1 MYTSFFGL
9 SEKPFAITPDP
20 RYLYLSERHAEALA
34 HLLYGITEAGGFIQ
48 LTGEVGTGKTTIV
61 RTLLSRVPHH
71 ADVAVILNPRVS
83 AVEFLQTICEELGLE
98 IAEGDRDS
106 VKQMIDALNR
116 RLLGAHAEG
125 RRIIVLVDE
134 AQNLTIEVLE
144 QVRLLTNLE
153 TPTQKLLQIILIGQ
167 PELRELLDRT
177 DLRQLAQRIT
187 GRYHLRP
194 LSREE
199 THGYVR
205 HRLRV
210 AGAQEDIFTSG
221 ALNEVH
227 RLSGGIPRIIN
238 VACDRALLGAYTQ
251 ETRRINAAL
260 VRRAAGEVYGRR
272 FAPSWTGWL
281 AGSFGLVLLAACGF
295 LGWQYWHERTF
306 LLASLRPHPAK
317 NATAAQ
323 TSDDPVQAA
332 TAQGEPP
339 ADGAERGSPGHDSAG
354 RESPGQD
361 GPGEHSPVQAGP
373 ALDASAAK
381 AGPAQAGPAQPAS
394 AATSAAAPARASNL
408 PPVVAL
414 DALLASNSADTTD
427 TAAFRRLLSLW
438 GTAMADDR
446 DPCGQALKAG
456 LSCLDQRGSWAQ
468 VRALNR
474 PAILTLTDEHG
485 LRHRVVLSALDDRY
499 ATLDLGEHN
508 ERVAIDDLSRD
519 WFGDF
524 TLVWKPKTTHT
535 RPLSVGMQGDE
546 VRWLR
551 RSLNALRGGA
561 SDPEHADV
569 YDEQLAIAVQNFQ
582 REHRL
587 NVDGIAGLQTQ
598 VVLDTALAEP
608 GSPLLLTNNSRG
620 G

>member
-48 LTGEVGTGKTTIV
+48 LTGEVGTGKTTVV

-116 RLLGAHAEG
+116 RLLGAHADG

-134 AQNLTIEVLE
+134 AQNLTIDVLE

-187 GRYHLRP
+187 GRYHLKP

-210 AGAQEDIFTSG
+210 AGAQEAIFTSA

-260 VRRAAGEVYGRR
+260 VRRAAGEVYGRKIVPTW
-272 FAPSWTGWL
+272 AAWL
-281 AGSFGLVLLAACGF
+281 AGWLVVVVLAAGGVVGWQLWQQHVVLLGAWRQRPAAS
-295 LGWQYWHERTF
+295 
-306 LLASLRPHPAK
+306 A
-317 NATAAQ
+317 AAQ
-323 TSDDPVQAA
+323 APADSVSSDPAHRDLAHTGPAHTDSEPSGDGQAALAGPDAAAAPGQSAPGRSDSVQAA
-332 TAQGEPP
+332 ALPP
-339 ADGAERGSPGHDSAG
+339 A
-354 RESPGQD
+354 
-361 GPGEHSPVQAGP
+361 
-373 ALDASAAK
+373 
-381 AGPAQAGPAQPAS
+381 
-394 AATSAAAPARASNL
+394 AP
-408 PPVVAL
+408 PIVAL
-414 DALLASNSADTTD
+414 DALLASNSAATTD

-438 GTAMADDR
+438 GTAMSDDR

-456 LSCLDQRGSWAQ
+456 LSCLEQRGSWAQ

-508 ERVAIDDLSRD
+508 QRVALDDLSRD

-524 TLVWKPKTTHT
+524 TVVWKPKTPHT

-561 SDPEHADV
+561 SDPDHADV

-608 GSPLLLTNNSRG
+608 GSPLLLTNTSRG